1 MSSSLIILIVLLFG
15 LLLVGAPII
24 MAIGTSALVYFF
36 ITPGMTDSLMMYAH
50 RMFTG
55 MDSFIYVCIPL
66 FMLSGELMARTGLMD
81 KIVDFARIFVG
92 RLRGGVAYVAI
103 LANMMF
109 GCVSGSGIACIAAL
123 GPIEVSM
130 MEKEGYNKEFSAAL
144 VATSSLQG
152 PIIPPSIPAV
162 MFADLTSV
170 SVGAMFVGQIIPGVM
185 LGLAHIL
192 IVAFLAKKHNFP
204 KSDVHFTRKEKISI
218 SLKALGAIGMV
229 IVVLGGIMSGIFTAT
244 EASGIAVIY
253 VPVLDLAVTH
263 RLKAAELWEC
273 LKISAKSSAT
283 VYLIIGFTSVI
294 SWILSVENVPV
305 MLSSFIQIT
314 HMSPYLFLFLFNI
327 FILFNGMWISD
338 SAQQVLYAPI
348 FTPPV
353 YCDGLQPGPHR
364 RCVRHQYHD
373 WHDYAPLRHGPVY
386 RMRRLRVRPEE
397 GGKAFPS
404 LYGGLHHYS
413 VSCQLLPDASP
424 GPAQSLG
431 IRSLTSRTIYFN
443 IA

>member
-1 MSSSLIILIVLLFG
+1 MSSSLIILIVMLFG
-15 LLLVGAPII
+15 MLLIGAPVI
-24 MAIGTSALVYFF
+24 MAIGTSALAYFF
-36 ITPGMTDSLMMYAH
+36 ISPGMVDSLMMYAH

-92 RLRGGVAYVAI
+92 RLQGGVAYVAI

-130 MEKEGYNKEFSAAL
+130 MEKERYNKDFSAAL
-144 VATSSLQG
+144 VATSALQG

-162 MFADLTSV
+162 MFAGLTSV
-170 SVGAMFVGQIIPGVM
+170 SVGAMFVGQIVPGVM
-185 LGLAHIL
+185 LGVVHIM
-192 IVAFLAKKHNFP
+192 IVAFMARKYNFP
-204 KSDVHFTRKEKISI
+204 RSEVHFTAKEKLQI

-229 IVVLGGIMSGIFTAT
+229 VVVLGGIMSGIFTAT

-253 VPVLDLAVTH
+253 VLVLDLAITH
-263 RLKAAELWEC
+263 RLKLSELWEC
-273 LKISAKSSAT
+273 LKVSAKGTAT

-294 SWILSVENVPV
+294 SWILSVENVPI
-305 MLSSFIQIT
+305 MLSSFIQNT
-314 HMSPYLFLFLFNI
+314 NMSPYLFLFLFNI

-348 FTPPV
+348 FTPLFVAMGCSPIHIGVVFVINIMIGMITPPFGMALYTVCGVTGCDLKKVVKKSLPFTIGCIFILFLLSYCPLLVLTLPRMLGYPV
-353 YCDGLQPGPHR
+353 
-364 RCVRHQYHD
+364 
-373 WHDYAPLRHGPVY
+373 
-386 RMRRLRVRPEE
+386 
-397 GGKAFPS
+397 
-404 LYGGLHHYS
+404 
-413 VSCQLLPDASP
+413 
-424 GPAQSLG
+424 
-431 IRSLTSRTIYFN
+431 
-443 IA
+443 

>member
-24 MAIGTSALVYFF
+24 MAIGTSARVYFF

-192 IVAFLAKKHNFP
+192 
-204 KSDVHFTRKEKISI
+204 
-218 SLKALGAIGMV
+218 
-229 IVVLGGIMSGIFTAT
+229 
-244 EASGIAVIY
+244 
-253 VPVLDLAVTH
+253 
-263 RLKAAELWEC
+263 
-273 LKISAKSSAT
+273 
-283 VYLIIGFTSVI
+283 
-294 SWILSVENVPV
+294 
-305 MLSSFIQIT
+305 
-314 HMSPYLFLFLFNI
+314 
-327 FILFNGMWISD
+327 
-338 SAQQVLYAPI
+338 
-348 FTPPV
+348 
-353 YCDGLQPGPHR
+353 LQ
-364 RCVRHQYHD
+364 
-373 WHDYAPLRHGPVY
+373 
-386 RMRRLRVRPEE
+386 
-397 GGKAFPS
+397 
-404 LYGGLHHYS
+404 
-413 VSCQLLPDASP
+413 
-424 GPAQSLG
+424 
-431 IRSLTSRTIYFN
+431 
-443 IA
+443 